1 MVIGHSS
8 AWCWPC
14 EQDKT
19 IAGVWRHD
27 IVNWVAEAVDFMA
40 MVAEGEVG
48 ESDFDF
54 LDFFFFGDG
63 MEMQAV
69 VGAG

>member
-1 MVIGHSS
+1 M
-8 AWCWPC
+8 
-14 EQDKT
+14 
-19 IAGVWRHD
+19 
-27 IVNWVAEAVDFMA
+27 AEAVDFMA